1 MGRKDHPVQ
10 EKKKKEKKIEAGG
23 ECVDHDRYEKWVA
36 G

>member
-10 EKKKKEKKIEAGG
+10 EQKKIEAEG